1 MAQGKTN
8 AVRLLDR
15 AGVPYE
21 LHEYHVDMESAP
33 RGGLGLEAARKA
45 GIPPEAVFK
54 TLVARGAGGHYV
66 FVVPV
71 AAQLDMKKAAAAVGE
86 KRVEL
91 LPVAGIQKA
100 TGYIRGGCSPLGM
113 KKAYPTVFDAS
124 AQALG
129 SICVSAGRPGLQVQA
144 ALHQWE
150 GELRR
155 ANAAGTQEAFDLLR
169 GQFRALARLIKTPK
183 KPAGGGGFLC
193 RFPKMRRRRKR
204 H

>member
-45 GIPPEAVFK
+45 GIPPETVFK

-113 KKAYPTVFDAS
+113 KKAYPTVFDVS

-129 SICVSAGRPGLQVQA
+129 SVCVSAGRPGLQVQA
-144 ALHQWE
+144 AP
-150 GELRR
+150 GS
-155 ANAAGTQEAFDLLR
+155 AAEVAFEH
-169 GQFRALARLIKTPK
+169 
-183 KPAGGGGFLC
+183 PAGHAL
-193 RFPKMRRRRKR
+193 
-204 H
+204 

>member
-8 AVRLLDR
+8 AVRLLDK

-33 RGGLGLEAARKA
+33 RGGLGLEVA

-54 TLVARGAGGHYV
+54 TLVACGAGGHYV

-144 ALHQWE
+144 APAALAGLCGASFAAITQ
-150 GELRR
+150 GT
-155 ANAAGTQEAFDLLR
+155 AAGH
-169 GQFRALARLIKTPK
+169 AL
-183 KPAGGGGFLC
+183 
-193 RFPKMRRRRKR
+193 
-204 H
+204 

>member
-8 AVRLLDR
+8 AVRLLDK

-33 RGGLGLEAARKA
+33 RGGLGLEVARKA

-113 KKAYPTVFDAS
+113 KKASPRCS
-124 AQALG
+124 
-129 SICVSAGRPGLQVQA
+129 
-144 ALHQWE
+144 
-150 GELRR
+150 
-155 ANAAGTQEAFDLLR
+155 
-169 GQFRALARLIKTPK
+169 TP
-183 KPAGGGGFLC
+183 
-193 RFPKMRRRRKR
+193 RRRRWALSASARGGPACRCRRRPRRWQGCAGRRSRPSPRARPPGTPYKNTEKASGR
-204 H
+204 GRFLVPFPENEA